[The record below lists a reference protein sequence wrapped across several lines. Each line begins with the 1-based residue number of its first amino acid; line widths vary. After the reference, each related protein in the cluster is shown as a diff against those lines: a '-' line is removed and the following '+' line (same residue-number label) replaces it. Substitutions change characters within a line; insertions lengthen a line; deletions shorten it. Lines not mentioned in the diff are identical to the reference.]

1 MVVWVEILEAKY
13 GQVVMYFMVFPV
25 ELRQDRNT
33 SNFLKG
39 ILTKGIIGNDGHRF
53 VQGWLGSV
61 AMA

>member
-13 GQVVMYFMVFPV
+13 GQVVMYFMVLPV
-25 ELRQDRNT
+25 ELRRDHNT

-39 ILTKGIIGNDGHRF
+39 ILTKGIGNDGHRF
-53 VQGWLGSV
+53 AQGWLGSV